1 MPTLL
6 TALAAATP
14 APSPEN
20 TLRPGLDPSQVSPG
34 LVGFLMTFVLTAAVV
49 LLVIDFNRRNR
60 RLRYRA
66 QYAEQR
72 EAEEQAA
79 AEAAAG
85 ERAGGD
91 AAASPAVDSGAPGA
105 GSAPRTG
112 PPAGGDVSTG
122 ARGGTRAGSSDPVA
136 EFPGRASRPQGGG
149 PGETGGATRP

>member
-6 TALAAATP
+6 SVLTAATP

-34 LVGFLMTFVLTAAVV
+34 LIGLLMTFLLTAAVV

-72 EAEEQAA
+72 AAEEQAA
-79 AEAAAG
+79 ADRPPSGVAPASPD
-85 ERAGGD
+85 D
-91 AAASPAVDSGAPGA
+91 AARSPRSGGESSHPG
-105 GSAPRTG
+105 
-112 PPAGGDVSTG
+112 D
-122 ARGGTRAGSSDPVA
+122 
-136 EFPGRASRPQGGG
+136 
-149 PGETGGATRP
+149 

>member
-1 MPTLL
+1 VSAAVPTLL
-6 TALAAATP
+6 TVLTAATP

-72 EAEEQAA
+72 AAEEQAVQVT
-79 AEAAAG
+79 AG
-85 ERAGGD
+85 ASGHD
-91 AAASPAVDSGAPGA
+91 AARS
-105 GSAPRTG
+105 GSAPR
-112 PPAGGDVSTG
+112 PADRAAHPHDHPGASGENELRDAPGD
-122 ARGGTRAGSSDPVA
+122 RH
-136 EFPGRASRPQGGG
+136 RP
-149 PGETGGATRP
+149 

>member
-6 TALAAATP
+6 TALTAATP

-34 LVGFLMTFVLTAAVV
+34 LIGFLMTFVLTAAVV

-72 EAEEQAA
+72 VAQERAA
-79 AEAAAG
+79 AEGSSAAAG
-85 ERAGGD
+85 SADRAAEAPSARTAPDD
-91 AAASPAVDSGAPGA
+91 AARSP
-105 GSAPRTG
+105 R
-112 PPAGGDVSTG
+112 
-122 ARGGTRAGSSDPVA
+122 VA
-136 EFPGRASRPQGGG
+136 HEPGRPEA
-149 PGETGGATRP
+149 